1 MTHASDQKRIAKNT
15 MFLYMRMILVML
27 ISFYTSRVVLENLG
41 IEDFGIYNIVGSVV
55 VSFAFVQNSLM
66 SSTQRF
72 MSYSIGNNSS
82 NCSYIF
88 SVSMNIHIIL
98 LICIIILLE
107 GIGSYCLFYILKI
120 PNDRLHAAFW
130 VFQFS
135 ILAFAINMLKIPY
148 TALIVSRERMSIY
161 AYYSIFDVVLNLVI
175 AFLISINLRIDRL
188 ILYGALMTLVAAFSS
203 LYVIIYCYKK
213 LHQDVKYRF
222 VKDKEKHEEV
232 FSFASWNLL
241 GGITGIASTE
251 GPNYFMNYFLGVT
264 VNAAMGIAKQV
275 SRAVYSFSS
284 NFQTAFNPQIVKS
297 YASGDKDYLFRLIF
311 RTSKLSFYLI
321 FVIAAPFI
329 VCSDTVIDIWLVE
342 TPKYA
347 SIFCV
352 CMLISQLVSAL
363 SSPFWMAAHAI
374 GNIKSYQLA
383 LCLFNLS
390 IIPVSYAILIFN
402 QEPYWILVA
411 QIFINI
417 GILIYRCEYL
427 HRKINF
433 PQSIYMKQVFIRVF
447 IIIPVLSFPMLYFIS
462 TLSSGIISI
471 LLTSVSSLIIV
482 TVLFAFIGMSGIE
495 RNFMIGMIKSKL
507 GV

>member
-41 IEDFGIYNIVGSVV
+41 IEDFGVYNIVGSVV

-72 MSYSIGNNSS
+72 MSYSIGNNSHD
-82 NCSYIF
+82 CSYIF

-107 GIGSYCLFYILKI
+107 GIGSYCLFHLLKI

-161 AYYSIFDVVLNLVI
+161 AYYSIFDVVLNLII

-222 VKDKEKHEEV
+222 VKDKEKHKEV
-232 FSFASWNLL
+232 LSFASWNLL

-251 GPNYFMNYFLGVT
+251 GPNYFMNYF
-264 VNAAMGIAKQV
+264 
-275 SRAVYSFSS
+275 
-284 NFQTAFNPQIVKS
+284 
-297 YASGDKDYLFRLIF
+297 
-311 RTSKLSFYLI
+311 
-321 FVIAAPFI
+321 
-329 VCSDTVIDIWLVE
+329 
-342 TPKYA
+342 
-347 SIFCV
+347 
-352 CMLISQLVSAL
+352 
-363 SSPFWMAAHAI
+363 
-374 GNIKSYQLA
+374 
-383 LCLFNLS
+383 
-390 IIPVSYAILIFN
+390 
-402 QEPYWILVA
+402 
-411 QIFINI
+411 
-417 GILIYRCEYL
+417 
-427 HRKINF
+427 
-433 PQSIYMKQVFIRVF
+433 
-447 IIIPVLSFPMLYFIS
+447 
-462 TLSSGIISI
+462 
-471 LLTSVSSLIIV
+471 
-482 TVLFAFIGMSGIE
+482 
-495 RNFMIGMIKSKL
+495 
-507 GV
+507 